1 MTFHRN
7 QMTAQELHDVIVRM
21 MRDELI
27 QPDSVVVIRSAGELG
42 EGIEMA
48 IEKRVNRV
56 VAAEPQP
63 GQRILK
69 IIGT

>member
-1 MTFHRN
+1 MTFHRE

-27 QPDSVVVIRSAGELG
+27 HPDSVVVIRSAGEVSD
-42 EGIEMA
+42 GIEMA
-48 IEKRVNRV
+48 IEKKVNRV
-56 VAAEPQP
+56 VAAEPEP
-63 GQRILK
+63 GKRILK